1 MIREVFIIR
10 DVVNLD
16 FHKGNEAQWMK
27 RCKKHCVILIPEM
40 NNMAQTSVTALHRE
54 TAADKTRNLTKMALC
69 VALLAISSYLAFPLP
84 FTPAMVVGTTIIVN
98 MTAFILKPNN
108 AFLVLLAWLLIGAIG
123 VPVLPG
129 GSAGLGRLVGPT
141 GGFYVAFAIAAWL
154 MSKLLNGSNS
164 FRRMV
169 FLGIAV
175 GMPVIYV
182 GGCISMYLVAH
193 MGVWATLV
201 AAVFPFIFGDVVKVV
216 AGAFLATRINALMRK
231 N

>member
-1 MIREVFIIR
+1 
-10 DVVNLD
+10 
-16 FHKGNEAQWMK
+16 
-27 RCKKHCVILIPEM
+27 
-40 NNMAQTSVTALHRE
+40 MAQTTVTTLHRE

-98 MTAFILKPNN
+98 MTAFILKPND

-154 MSKLLNGSNS
+154 MSTGHRGGHADHLCGRLHLHVPGSAHGRVGHAGGGGVPVHL
-164 FRRMV
+164 RRRGESSCRRV
-169 FLGIAV
+169 SGNPDQCADAEELIV
-175 GMPVIYV
+175 
-182 GGCISMYLVAH
+182 
-193 MGVWATLV
+193 
-201 AAVFPFIFGDVVKVV
+201 
-216 AGAFLATRINALMRK
+216 
-231 N
+231 

>member
-1 MIREVFIIR
+1 
-10 DVVNLD
+10 
-16 FHKGNEAQWMK
+16 
-27 RCKKHCVILIPEM
+27 
-40 NNMAQTSVTALHRE
+40 MAQTTVTTLHRE

-69 VALLAISSYLAFPLP
+69 VALLAISSYLAFPL
-84 FTPAMVVGTTIIVN
+84 TIIVN
-98 MTAFILKPNN
+98 MTAFILKPND

-164 FRRMV
+164 FKRMV

-175 GMPVIYV
+175 GMPIIYV

-201 AAVFPFIFGDVVKVV
+201 AAVFPFIFGDVVKVL

>member
-1 MIREVFIIR
+1 MIYMER
-10 DVVNLD
+10 
-16 FHKGNEAQWMK
+16 
-27 RCKKHCVILIPEM
+27 
-40 NNMAQTSVTALHRE
+40 TSATPMHRE
-54 TAADKTRNLTKMALC
+54 TAADKTRKLTKMALC
-69 VALLAISSYLAFPLP
+69 VAFLAISSYLAFPLP

-98 MTAFILKPNN
+98 MIAFIFKPND
-108 AFLVLLAWLLIGAIG
+108 AFLVVLAWLLIGAIG

-129 GSAGLGRLVGPT
+129 GSAGLGRLLGPT
-141 GGFYVAFAIAAWL
+141 GGCYVCFALAAWL

-164 FRRMV
+164 FKRMV

-175 GMPVIYV
+175 GMPIIYV

-201 AAVFPFIFGDVVKVV
+201 AAVFPFIFGDVVKVL
-216 AGAFLATRINALMRK
+216 AGAFLATRINMFLK

>member
-1 MIREVFIIR
+1 
-10 DVVNLD
+10 
-16 FHKGNEAQWMK
+16 
-27 RCKKHCVILIPEM
+27 
-40 NNMAQTSVTALHRE
+40 MAQTSVTTARRE
-54 TAADKTRNLTKMALC
+54 TASEKTRNMTKMALC
-69 VALLAISSYLAFPLP
+69 VALLAISSYLSFPLP

-98 MTAFILKPNN
+98 MSAFVLKPND
-108 AFLVLLAWLLIGAIG
+108 AFLVIVAWLIVGAIG

-164 FRRMV
+164 FKKMV

-175 GMPVIYV
+175 GMPVIYI
-182 GGCISMYLVAH
+182 GGCISMFVVAH
-193 MGVWATLV
+193 MSMWATLV

-216 AGAFLATRINALMRK
+216 AGAFLATRINAFLK
-231 N
+231 NNG

>member
-1 MIREVFIIR
+1 M
-10 DVVNLD
+10 
-16 FHKGNEAQWMK
+16 NEPLEM
-27 RCKKHCVILIPEM
+27 HCAILIPEM
-40 NNMAQTSVTALHRE
+40 TNMAQTTVTALHHE

-98 MTAFILKPNN
+98 MTAFILKPND

-164 FRRMV
+164 FKRMV

-175 GMPVIYV
+175 GMPIIYV

>member
-1 MIREVFIIR
+1 
-10 DVVNLD
+10 
-16 FHKGNEAQWMK
+16 
-27 RCKKHCVILIPEM
+27 
-40 NNMAQTSVTALHRE
+40 MAQTSVTALHRE

-98 MTAFILKPNN
+98 MTAFILKPND

-164 FRRMV
+164 FKRMV
-169 FLGIAV
+169 FLGNLRGRMHLHVPGSAHGRV
-175 GMPVIYV
+175 GHAGGGGVPVHLRRRGESSCRRVSGNPDQCADAEELIV
-182 GGCISMYLVAH
+182 
-193 MGVWATLV
+193 
-201 AAVFPFIFGDVVKVV
+201 
-216 AGAFLATRINALMRK
+216 
-231 N
+231 